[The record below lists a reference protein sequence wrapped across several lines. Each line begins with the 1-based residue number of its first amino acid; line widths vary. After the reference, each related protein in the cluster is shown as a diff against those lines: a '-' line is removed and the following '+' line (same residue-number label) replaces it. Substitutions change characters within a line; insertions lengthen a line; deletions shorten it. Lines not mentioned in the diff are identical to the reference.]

1 MGQAHSRSGDQG
13 AMNNFLEV
21 RLDAAEV
28 LAKAEAL
35 LCGAGLEKERAAA
48 VARRLV
54 EADLLG
60 HRTHGLQQLVVYLER
75 LGDGRIATSGEI
87 EVLSDSGASFSWT
100 CGRLPGA
107 WAMERLIS
115 RALERSA
122 QHPVVTA
129 TLSNCS
135 HIGALQ
141 AYLEDIADHKLLAL
155 LMVTD
160 PGVASMAPPGGIDAV
175 TTSNPIAA
183 CIPTHG
189 DPILID
195 QTTTLVSNG
204 AIAQH
209 AAQGTL
215 LPGNWVRDNQGR
227 ASNDPHVMSANPP
240 GTLMPLGGEDFG
252 YKGFAFSLFVEAFA
266 LALSGFGR
274 DQPRVRGAQGV
285 FLQVIDPAHF
295 GLGKAGFLAATTA
308 LVDQCKSARP
318 ATEGNGVRLP
328 GERALKGK
336 KAQLADGIVYSQDLL
351 KVLDAWAARLGIDVR
366 LVP

>member
-1 MGQAHSRSGDQG
+1 MR
-13 AMNNFLEV
+13 
-21 RLDAAEV
+21 
-28 LAKAEAL
+28 AKAEAL
-35 LCGAGLEKERAAA
+35 LCAAGLDKERAMA
-48 VARRLV
+48 VARRMI

-60 HRTHGLQQLVVYLER
+60 HRTHGLQQLAIYLER

-87 EVLSDSGASFSWT
+87 EVLSDSGANFSWT
-100 CGRLPGA
+100 CARLPGA
-107 WAMERLIS
+107 WAMERLVS
-115 RALERSA
+115 QALERST
-122 QHPVVTA
+122 QHPVVTV

-141 AYLEDIADHKLLAL
+141 AYLEDIADQKLLAL

-160 PGVASMAPPGGIDAV
+160 PGVASMAPPGGIDPV
-175 TTSNPIAA
+175 ITSNPIAA

-204 AIAQH
+204 AVAQH
-209 AAQGTL
+209 AAQGML

-227 ASNDPHVMSANPP
+227 PSNDPHVLSATPP

-252 YKGFAFSLFVEAFA
+252 YKGFAFGLLVDAFA

-285 FLQVIDPAHF
+285 FLQLMDPAHF
-295 GLGKAGFLAATTA
+295 GLGKAGFLDATTA
-308 LVDQCKSARP
+308 LVEQCRTARP
-318 ATEGNGVRLP
+318 ATGGNGVRLP
-328 GERALKGK
+328 GERALKDK
-336 KAQLADGIVYSQDLL
+336 KAQLANGIVFSQDVLT
-351 KVLDAWAARLGIDVR
+351 VLDAWAVRLGTDLRFVS
-366 LVP
+366 